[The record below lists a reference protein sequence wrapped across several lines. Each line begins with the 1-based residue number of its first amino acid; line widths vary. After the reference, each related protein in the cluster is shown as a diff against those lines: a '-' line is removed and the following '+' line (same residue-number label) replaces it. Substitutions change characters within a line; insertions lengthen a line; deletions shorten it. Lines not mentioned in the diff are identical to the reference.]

1 MAGMRQ
7 TPPGTRL
14 PGRTGVARV
23 WGLVALA
30 LCMAL
35 GFVAVRVWKQRS
47 DGPETPA
54 LWLSEAVHRPLE
66 VRLSHPAADV
76 YRPHEPPQGRDALAP
91 PVPLGALSS
100 LEERGDAHGVGVS
113 YLLHGDT
120 EQGLAYLKRASP
132 SLDRDSDLAA
142 VAILRRHPDEAL
154 TLLDATLEAMPEHP
168 QARWNRAVVARELGL
183 TLLSATAF
191 EAVAVKGEPG
201 WSDEAREQARTLRA
215 RFQARADAWKA
226 TREAFHARLRSP
238 QAPLPV
244 EAAARFPGMARESF
258 YELLATSESSAQV
271 EALLPLAG
279 VLDHA
284 AGGGTVLEDTVRRL
298 AALDFARRAPLA
310 REYAKLVQDTHPTPA
325 SLIERLR
332 QEPTAKDL
340 LLGALLR
347 TPGVARTHEELRAL
361 TVGETDPWILSRV
374 AQESARLDDL
384 SGQGTQAGDRLR
396 EALGE
401 CRAKMLP
408 LRCVDLLIRLSSRA
422 TASNRL
428 VEGEES
434 ARAAWQ
440 EAAALGEWEREG
452 QALVML
458 ANATRF
464 QVRVALSRAYL
475 TESLARQPDN
485 CVARTQA
492 HRNLA
497 SLALMRFRPQEARQ
511 EMEESLAC
519 GQTPGLQGAWILA
532 DLARL
537 APRPSD
543 EALLMAELA
552 RVSPLRENAGRR
564 VLATL
569 IRGRFAVDRD
579 WREGQRVLRQTIA
592 EAEPLLRVNADA
604 RDARAVAFQTL
615 AVSAGHAGAFREAM
629 DVVAESLQVPVPE
642 GCVLA
647 AAVEA
652 ERTVTVVRGPRGQV
666 QGHYD
671 ASRTV
676 PLRDDL
682 TGLVPG
688 ELVELLRDCPR
699 VAVLAAPPLDSRAGL
714 LPVELAWSYRVSTG
728 VHASSPAKPPLHVVV
743 SDVEPPLTLKL
754 ARLPSAAEVD
764 LAGAQRL
771 LRLKGAQATPER
783 VLEAMEQA
791 TDIDIH
797 AHGVVDRALSDAT
810 VIALSPQQD
819 GHYALTAE
827 ELRRRHLHG
836 APLVVLGACSAA
848 RLPPILHETS
858 SLPQAFVASGARAV
872 FAATAEIPNDAGAFF
887 RAVRER
893 IQSGE
898 EPSQALRAER
908 LDWHKKQ
915 PNMRWVDK
923 VLLYQ

>member
-1 MAGMRQ
+1 M
-7 TPPGTRL
+7 TRV
-14 PGRTGVARV
+14 G
-23 WGLVALA
+23 GLLALA

-35 GFVAVRVWKQRS
+35 GFVAVRAWKQRGT
-47 DGPETPA
+47 GPETPA
-54 LWLSEAVHRPLE
+54 LWLSDASHRPLE
-66 VRLSHPAADV
+66 VRLSLPAADV
-76 YRPHEPPQGRDALAP
+76 YRPYAPPRGEDALAP
-91 PVPLGALSS
+91 PVPLGALSR
-100 LEERGDAHGVGVS
+100 LEELGDAHGVGVS

-120 EQGLAYLKRASP
+120 EQALAYLTRTSP

-142 VAILRRHPDEAL
+142 VAILRGRADEAL
-154 TLLDATLEAMPEHP
+154 SLLDATLEAMPEHP
-168 QARWNRAVVARELGL
+168 QARWNQAVMARELGL
-183 TLLSATAF
+183 TLLAATAF
-191 EAVAVKGEPG
+191 ESVAAKGEPG
-201 WSDEAREQARTLRA
+201 WSEEAREQARTLRA

-226 TREAFHARLRSP
+226 TREAFLARLRSP

-244 EAAARFPGMARESF
+244 EGAARFPGMARESF
-258 YELLATSESSAQV
+258 YELLATAEDAARVQ
-271 EALLPLAG
+271 ELLPLAQ

-284 AGGGTVLEDTVRRL
+284 AGGTVLEDTVRRV
-298 AALDFARRAPLA
+298 AGLDFARRAPLA
-310 REYAKLVQDTHPTPA
+310 REYAKLVQDAHPSPA
-325 SLIERLR
+325 NLIERLR
-332 QEPTAKDL
+332 QEPAAKDV

-347 TPGVARTHEELRAL
+347 TPGVARTQEELRAL
-361 TVGETDPWILSRV
+361 TVGETDPWVLSRV
-374 AQESARLDDL
+374 AQEEARLDDL
-384 SGQGTQAGDRLR
+384 SGQGPQAGDRLR
-396 EALGE
+396 EMLKE
-401 CRAKMLP
+401 CRARKLP
-408 LRCVDLLIRLSSRA
+408 LRCVDVLLRLSSRA

-428 VEGEES
+428 MEAEES
-434 ARAAWQ
+434 ASTAWQ
-440 EAAALGEWEREG
+440 EAAALGEWDREG
-452 QALVML
+452 AALVML

-475 TESLARQPDN
+475 IESLARQPDD
-485 CVARTQA
+485 CKTRTQA
-492 HRNLA
+492 HLNLA

-511 EMEESLAC
+511 ELEESLAC

-543 EALLMAELA
+543 AARLNAELN

-569 IRGRFAVDRD
+569 IRGRFEVDRD

-629 DVVAESLQVPVPE
+629 EVVAESLQVPVPE

-652 ERTVTVVRGPRGQV
+652 ERTVTVVRGPKGQV
-666 QGHYD
+666 QGRYD
-671 ASRTV
+671 ASRTM

-688 ELVELLRDCPR
+688 ELVDLLRDCPR
-699 VAVLAAPPLDSRAGL
+699 VAVLAAPPLDSRAGI
-714 LPVELAWSYRVSTG
+714 LPADLAWSYRVGTG
-728 VHASSPAKPPLHVVV
+728 VPAASPAKPPLHVVV
-743 SDVEPPLTLKL
+743 SDVEPPMTLRL
-754 ARLPSAAEVD
+754 ARLPSATDVD

-827 ELRRRHLHG
+827 ELRRRHLQG

-848 RLPPILHETS
+848 RLAPILHETS

-908 LDWHKKQ
+908 LDWHQKQ
-915 PNMRWVDK
+915 PGMRWMDK

>member
-1 MAGMRQ
+1 M
-7 TPPGTRL
+7 
-14 PGRTGVARV
+14 
-23 WGLVALA
+23 ALA

-35 GFVAVRVWKQRS
+35 GFIAMRAWSQR
-47 DGPETPA
+47 DAGPETPA
-54 LWLSEAVHRPLE
+54 LWLADAPHRPLE
-66 VRLSHPAADV
+66 VRLSLPAADV
-76 YRPHEPPQGRDALAP
+76 YRPHAPPRGEDALPP
-91 PVPLGALSS
+91 PVPLGALSR
-100 LEERGDAHGVGVS
+100 LDDRGDAHGVGVS

-120 EQGLAYLKRASP
+120 EQALAYLRRAAP

-142 VAILRRHPDEAL
+142 VAILRGHPDEAL

-168 QARWNRAVVARELGL
+168 QARWNRAVVARDLGL
-183 TLLSATAF
+183 TLLAATAF
-191 EAVAVKGEPG
+191 EAVAAKGEPG

-215 RFQARADAWKA
+215 RFQARAEAWKT
-226 TREAFHARLRSP
+226 TREALLARLRSP
-238 QAPLPV
+238 QAPLPT
-244 EAAARFPGMARESF
+244 EGAARFPGLARESF
-258 YELLATSESSAQV
+258 YELLAVAESAAQV
-271 EALLPLAG
+271 EALLPLARA
-279 VLDHA
+279 LDHA
-284 AGGGTVLEDTVRRL
+284 AGGGHVLEDTVRRV

-310 REYAKLVQDTHPTPA
+310 REYAKLLQDTHPAPA
-325 SLIERLR
+325 GLIERLR

-347 TPGVARTHEELRAL
+347 TPGVARTHEELHAL
-361 TVGETDPWILSRV
+361 TAGETDPWILSRV
-374 AQESARLDDL
+374 EQEGARLDDL
-384 SGQGTQAGDRLR
+384 AGQGTQAGDRLR
-396 EALGE
+396 EALGQ
-401 CRAKMLP
+401 CRQNKLP
-408 LRCVDLLIRLSSRA
+408 LRCVDLLLRLSSRA
-422 TASNRL
+422 TASNRML
-428 VEGEES
+428 EAEET

-452 QALVML
+452 AALVML

-475 TESLARQPDN
+475 MESLARQPDD
-485 CVARTQA
+485 CMARTQA

-497 SLALMRFRPQEARQ
+497 SLALMRFRPQEARL
-511 EMEESLAC
+511 ELEASLAC

-537 APRPSD
+537 DPRPSD
-543 EALLMAELA
+543 EALLRAELD
-552 RVSPLRENAGRR
+552 RVTPLKENAGRR

-569 IRGRFAVDRD
+569 IRGRFEVDRD
-579 WREGQRVLRQTIA
+579 WRGGQQVLRQTIA

-652 ERTVTVVRGPRGQV
+652 ERTVTVARGPQGQV

-671 ASRTV
+671 ASRTL

-682 TGLVPG
+682 TGLVPAD
-688 ELVELLRDCPR
+688 LVDMLRDCPR
-699 VAVLAAPPLDSRAGL
+699 VAVLAAPPLDSRAGI
-714 LPVELAWSYRVSTG
+714 LPADLAWSYRVGTG
-728 VHASSPAKPPLHVVV
+728 AHATSPAKPPLHVVV
-743 SDVEPPLTLKL
+743 SDVEPPATLKL
-754 ARLPSAAEVD
+754 ARLPSVADAD
-764 LAGAQRL
+764 LSGAQRL

-819 GHYALTAE
+819 GRYALTAE
-827 ELRRRHLHG
+827 ELRRRHLQG

-848 RLPPILHETS
+848 RLAPILHETS

-887 RAVRER
+887 RDVRER

-908 LDWHKKQ
+908 LDWHRKQ
-915 PNMRWVDK
+915 PHMRWVDK

>member
-1 MAGMRQ
+1 MAGMWQ
-7 TPPGTRL
+7 TPRGTRL
-14 PGRTGVARV
+14 PGREGVTRV
-23 WGLVALA
+23 GGLLALA

-35 GFVAVRVWKQRS
+35 GFVAVRAWRQRGT
-47 DGPETPA
+47 GPETPA
-54 LWLSEAVHRPLE
+54 LWLSDASHRPLE
-66 VRLSHPAADV
+66 VRLSLPAADV
-76 YRPHEPPQGRDALAP
+76 YRPHAPPRGGDTLAP
-91 PVPLGALSS
+91 PVPLGALSR

-120 EQGLAYLKRASP
+120 EQARAYLMRTSP

-142 VAILRRHPDEAL
+142 VAILRGRSDEAL

-168 QARWNRAVVARELGL
+168 QARWNQAVMARELGL
-183 TLLSATAF
+183 TLLAATAF
-191 EAVAVKGEPG
+191 EAVAAKGEPG

-226 TREAFHARLRSP
+226 TREALLARLRSP

-244 EAAARFPGMARESF
+244 EGAARFPGLARESF
-258 YELLATSESSAQV
+258 YDLLATAEDSARV
-271 EALLPLAG
+271 EELLPLAR

-284 AGGGTVLEDTVRRL
+284 AGGTVLEDTVRRV
-298 AALDFARRAPLA
+298 AKLDFARRAPLA
-310 REYAKLVQDTHPTPA
+310 REYAKLVQDAHPSPA
-325 SLIERLR
+325 GFIERLR
-332 QEPTAKDL
+332 QEATAKDV

-361 TVGETDPWILSRV
+361 TVGETDPWILLRV
-374 AQESARLDDL
+374 AQEEARLDDL
-384 SGQGTQAGDRLR
+384 SGQGPQAGDRLR
-396 EALGE
+396 ETLKE
-401 CRAKMLP
+401 CRARKLP
-408 LRCVDLLIRLSSRA
+408 LRCVDVLLRLSSRA

-428 VEGEES
+428 MEAEEAAS
-434 ARAAWQ
+434 TAWQ
-440 EAAALGEWEREG
+440 EAAALGEWDREG
-452 QALVML
+452 AALVMM

-475 TESLARQPDN
+475 MESLARQPDD
-485 CVARTQA
+485 CKARTQA
-492 HRNLA
+492 HLNLA

-511 EMEESLAC
+511 ELEESLAC
-519 GQTPGLQGAWILA
+519 SQSPGLQAAWILA

-543 EALLMAELA
+543 AARLSAQLE
-552 RVSPLRENAGRR
+552 RVSPLREDAGRR

-569 IRGRFAVDRD
+569 IRGRFEVDRD
-579 WREGQRVLRQTIA
+579 WREGQRVLRQAIA

-629 DVVAESLQVPVPE
+629 DVVAESLHVPVPE

-652 ERTVTVVRGPRGQV
+652 ERTVTVVRGPQGQV
-666 QGHYD
+666 QGRYD
-671 ASRTV
+671 ASRTT

-682 TGLVPG
+682 TGLVPAD
-688 ELVELLRDCPR
+688 LVDLLRDCPR
-699 VAVLAAPPLDSRAGL
+699 VAVLAAPPLDSRAGI
-714 LPVELAWSYRVSTG
+714 LPANLAWSYRVSTG
-728 VHASSPAKPPLHVVV
+728 AHASSPAKPPLHVVV
-743 SDVEPPLTLKL
+743 SDVEPPMTLRL
-754 ARLPSAAEVD
+754 ARLPSATDVD

-819 GHYALTAE
+819 GRYALTAE
-827 ELRRRHLHG
+827 ELRRRHLQG

-848 RLPPILHETS
+848 RLAPILHETS

-908 LDWHKKQ
+908 LDWRKKQ
-915 PNMRWVDK
+915 PGMRWVDK

>member
-1 MAGMRQ
+1 MTGMRQ
-7 TPPGTRL
+7 TSRGARL

-30 LCMAL
+30 LCMTA
-35 GFVAVRVWKQRS
+35 GFVAMRVWKQR
-47 DGPETPA
+47 DAGPETPA
-54 LWLSEAVHRPLE
+54 LWLADATHRSLE
-66 VRLSHPAADV
+66 VRLSLPGADV
-76 YRPHEPPQGRDALAP
+76 YRPHAPPRRDALAP
-91 PVPLGALSS
+91 PVPLGALSR
-100 LEERGDAHGVGVS
+100 LEERGDVHGVGVS

-120 EQGLAYLKRASP
+120 EQALAYLRRAPP

-142 VAILRRHPDEAL
+142 VAILRGRHDEAL
-154 TLLDATLEAMPEHP
+154 TLLDATLEAMPAHP
-168 QARWNRAVVARELGL
+168 QASWNRALVARELGL
-183 TLLSATAF
+183 TLLAATAF
-191 EAVAVKGEPG
+191 EAVAAKGEPG
-201 WSDEAREQARTLRA
+201 WSDEAREQARTLRG
-215 RFQARADAWKA
+215 RFQARAEAWKA

-244 EAAARFPGMARESF
+244 EAAARFPGLARERF
-258 YELLATSESSAQV
+258 YELLATAEGSGQV
-271 EALLPLAG
+271 ESLLPLAK

-284 AGGGTVLEDTVRRL
+284 AGGGAVLEDTVRRL
-298 AALDFARRAPLA
+298 AMADFARRAPLA
-310 REYAKLVQDTHPTPA
+310 KEYAKLVQDAHPNPA

-361 TVGETDPWILSRV
+361 TAGETDPWILSRV
-374 AQESARLDDL
+374 AQEAARLDDL

-401 CRAKMLP
+401 CRAKKLP

-428 VEGEES
+428 VEAEES

-475 TESLARQPDN
+475 SESLARQPDD
-485 CVARTQA
+485 CLARTQA

-511 EMEESLAC
+511 ELEESLAC

-543 EALLMAELA
+543 EARLMAELA

-569 IRGRFAVDRD
+569 IRGRFTVDRD

-592 EAEPLLRVNADA
+592 EAEPLLPVNADA

-652 ERTVTVVRGPRGQV
+652 ERTVTVVRGSRGQV

-699 VAVLAAPPLDSRAGL
+699 VAVLAAPPLDSRAGI
-714 LPVELAWSYRVSTG
+714 LPADLAWSYRVGTG
-728 VHASSPAKPPLHVVV
+728 LPAASPAKPPLHVVV

-754 ARLPSAAEVD
+754 ARLPSAADAD

-783 VLEAMEQA
+783 VLEAMEDA

-819 GHYALTAE
+819 GRYALTAE
-827 ELRRRHLHG
+827 ELRRRQLRG

-908 LDWHKKQ
+908 LDWHQKH
-915 PNMRWVDK
+915 PHMRWVDK

>member
-1 MAGMRQ
+1 MTRLGFAVGLVLCGLLGFGAVRAWKQ
-7 TPPGTRL
+7 QAPAPGTR
-14 PGRTGVARV
+14 
-23 WGLVALA
+23 
-30 LCMAL
+30 
-35 GFVAVRVWKQRS
+35 
-47 DGPETPA
+47 A
-54 LWLSEAVHRPLE
+54 LWLADLPTRPLE
-66 VRLSHPAADV
+66 VRLSLPAADV
-76 YRPHEPPQGRDALAP
+76 YRPYAPPRAPDTLAR
-91 PVPLGALSS
+91 PVPLGPLSK
-100 LEERGDAHGVGVS
+100 LEEHGDAHGVAVS

-120 EQGLAYLKRASP
+120 EQALAHLGRTP
-132 SLDRDSDLAA
+132 SSQDRDSDQAA
-142 VAILRRHPDEAL
+142 ALLLRGRHDEAL
-154 TLLDATLEAMPEHP
+154 TLLDATLEAAPDHP
-168 QARWNRAVVARELGL
+168 QARWNRAVLTRELGL
-183 TLLSATAF
+183 SLVAATTF
-191 EAVAVKGEPG
+191 EEVAARAEPG
-201 WSDEAREQARTLRA
+201 WSEEAREQARSLRA

-226 TREAFHARLRSP
+226 TREAFLARLRKP
-238 QAPLPV
+238 DAPLPV
-244 EAAARFPGMARESF
+244 EASARFPGLARERF
-258 YELLATSESSAQV
+258 YDLLLSAEDAARV
-271 EALLPLAG
+271 RELLPLAK

-284 AGGGTVLEDTVRRL
+284 SGDTALEATVQRVS
-298 AALDFARRAPLA
+298 ALDFTRRAPFA
-310 REYAKLVQDTHPTPA
+310 REYAKLVLDEHPAPA

-332 QEPTAKDL
+332 QEATARDL
-340 LLGALLR
+340 LLGALLH
-347 TPGVARTHEELRAL
+347 TPGVARTHDELRAL
-361 TVGETDPWILSRV
+361 TQDVSDPWILSRV
-374 AQESARLDDL
+374 AQEGARLDDL
-384 SGQGTQAGDRLR
+384 AGHGAQAGDRLR
-396 EALGE
+396 AALSE
-401 CRAKMLP
+401 CRARKLP
-408 LRCVDLLIRLSSRA
+408 LRCVDLLTRLSQRA

-452 QALVML
+452 AALVML

-464 QVRVALSRAYL
+464 QVRIALSRAYL
-475 TESLARQPDN
+475 TESLARQPED
-485 CVARTQA
+485 CKARTQA

-537 APRPSD
+537 DPRPSD
-543 EALLMAELA
+543 EARLRAELA
-552 RVSPLRENAGRR
+552 RVTPLQENAGRR

-569 IRGRFAVDRD
+569 IAGRFAVVRD
-579 WREGQRVLRQTIA
+579 WRTGQKELRRAIA
-592 EAEPLLRVNADA
+592 EAEPLLRTNADA
-604 RDARAVAFQTL
+604 KDARVVAYRTL
-615 AVSAGHAGAFREAM
+615 AVSAGHAGAFREAL

-647 AAVEA
+647 AAVED
-652 ERTVTVVRGPRGQV
+652 ERTVAVVRGHQGQIR
-666 QGHYD
+666 GHYD
-671 ASRTV
+671 ASRTR

-682 TGLVPG
+682 KGLVPE
-688 ELVELLRDCPR
+688 ELVDLLRDCPS
-699 VAVLAAPPLDSRAGL
+699 VSVLAAPPLDSRSGI
-714 LPVELAWSYRVSTG
+714 LPADLAWSYRVGTG
-728 VHASSPAKPPLHVVV
+728 APGPLSAKPPMHVVV
-743 SDVEPPLTLKL
+743 SDVEPPSSLRL

-771 LRLKGAQATPER
+771 LRLKGTQATPER

-819 GHYALTAE
+819 GRYALTAE
-827 ELRRRHLHG
+827 ELRRRHFHG

-848 RLPPILHETS
+848 HLPPFLHQTS

-872 FAATAEIPNDAGAFF
+872 FAATADIPNDAGAFF

-893 IQSGE
+893 IQSGA

-908 LDWHKKQ
+908 LDWHQKQ
-915 PNMRWVDK
+915 PGMRWVDK

>member
-1 MAGMRQ
+1 MAGKRQ
-7 TPPGTRL
+7 TPGGMRL
-14 PGRTGVARV
+14 PGRTGVTRV

-30 LCMAL
+30 LCMAV
-35 GFVAVRVWKQRS
+35 GFFAVRAWRQRAP
-47 DGPETPA
+47 GPETPA
-54 LWLSEAVHRPLE
+54 LWLSDAPHRPLE
-66 VRLSHPAADV
+66 VRLSVPAADV
-76 YRPHEPPQGRDALAP
+76 YRPHAPSRGNDALAP
-91 PVPLGALSS
+91 PVPLGALSR
-100 LEERGDAHGVGVS
+100 LEEQGDTHGVGIS

-120 EQGLAYLKRASP
+120 EQALAYLTRASP

-142 VAILRRHPDEAL
+142 VAILRGRSDDAL

-183 TLLSATAF
+183 TLLAATAF
-191 EAVAVKGEPG
+191 EAVAAKGEPG
-201 WSDEAREQARTLRA
+201 WSDEARQQAQTLRA
-215 RFQARADAWKA
+215 GFQARAEAWKA
-226 TREAFHARLRSP
+226 TRAALQTRLRSP

-244 EAAARFPGMARESF
+244 KEAARFPGMARESF
-258 YELLATSESSAQV
+258 YDLLAVSESAEQA
-271 EALLPLAG
+271 EALLPLAR
-279 VLDHA
+279 VLDRA
-284 AGGGTVLEDTVRRL
+284 AGGGTVLEDSVRRV
-298 AALDFARRAPLA
+298 AAQDFTRRAPLA
-310 REYAKLVQDTHPTPA
+310 REYAKLVQDAHPAPA
-325 SLIERLR
+325 ALIERLR

-347 TPGVARTHEELRAL
+347 TPGVARTHEELGAL
-361 TVGETDPWILSRV
+361 TAAETDPWILSRV
-374 AQESARLDDL
+374 AVEDARLDDL
-384 SGQGTQAGDRLR
+384 AGQGPQAGERLR
-396 EALGE
+396 AALE
-401 CRAKMLP
+401 QCRANKLP
-408 LRCVDLLIRLSSRA
+408 LRCVDVLLRLSGRA

-428 VEGEES
+428 VEAEE
-434 ARAAWQ
+434 AAKNAWR

-452 QALVML
+452 AALVMM
-458 ANATRF
+458 ADAMRF
-464 QVRVALSRAYL
+464 QVRVSLARAYL
-475 TESLARQPDN
+475 SESLARQPDD
-485 CVARTQA
+485 CRARTQA
-492 HRNLA
+492 HLNLA

-511 EMEESLAC
+511 ELEDALAC
-519 GQTPGLQGAWILA
+519 GRTPGLQGAWILA

-543 EALLMAELA
+543 ESRLMEELA
-552 RVSPLRENAGRR
+552 RVTPLKENPGRR

-569 IRGRFAVDRD
+569 IRGRFTVDRD
-579 WREGQRVLRQTIA
+579 WREGQKVLRQTIA

-604 RDARAVAFQTL
+604 RDARAVAYQTL

-629 DVVAESLQVPVPE
+629 DAVAESLQVPVPE

-652 ERTVTVVRGPRGQV
+652 ERTVTVVRGPGGQV

-671 ASRTV
+671 ASRTL

-682 TGLVPG
+682 TGLVPR
-688 ELVELLRDCPR
+688 ELLDLLRDCPR
-699 VAVLAAPPLDSRAGL
+699 VAVLAAPPLDSRAGI
-714 LPVELAWSYRVSTG
+714 LPTDLAWSYRVGTG
-728 VHASSPAKPPLHVVV
+728 APPASPAKPPLHLVV
-743 SDVEPPLTLKL
+743 SDVEPPMTLKL
-754 ARLPSAAEVD
+754 ARLPAVADTD

-797 AHGVVDRALSDAT
+797 AHGVVDRTLSSAT

-908 LDWHKKQ
+908 LDWRQKQ
-915 PNMRWVDK
+915 PGLRWVDK